1 MAVGY
6 RTRAGDR
13 LVAGYNA
20 LLAIV
25 WAANVPRA
33 EYGAWIA
40 VAHLAAASL
49 PWFWARAPRRPWGF
63 FAAIRE
69 IYPLVFLLAFWPELD
84 LLRDVLGP
92 QGHDGV
98 IAALDR
104 RIFGVNLHAIWLPS
118 MDALWVSELM
128 FFMYY
133 AYYALIFLP
142 PLYLAFRGRRAAVRD
157 IAFRLMA
164 TYLSCYLV
172 YIAWPVYGPHF
183 LSTPHPGPHTE
194 GFFYGLV
201 ASAQAAGDSHGC
213 AFPSSHVAGAVTIAI
228 LGWRWFSRPVA
239 LLFSLEALGV
249 VLSTVYTQN
258 HYAFDSLVGLIWAL
272 ALQLTLV
279 PVLRRLLRGPRF
291 RRRAPVLPDFGPVL
305 ASPRTTGGD

>member
-6 RTRAGDR
+6 RTLPGDR

-25 WAANVPRA
+25 WAANIPRA
-33 EYGAWIA
+33 EHAAWITL
-40 VAHLAAASL
+40 AHLAAAAL
-49 PWFWARAPRRPWGF
+49 PWAYARAPRRPWGF
-63 FAAIRE
+63 LTAIRE

-84 LLRDVLGP
+84 LLREVLGP

-104 RIFGVNLHAIWLPS
+104 QIFGVSLHAIWLPS
-118 MDALWVSELM
+118 MDAVWLSELM

-142 PLYLAFRGRRAAVRD
+142 PLYVAFQGRSAAVRD

-183 LSTPHPGPHTE
+183 LSAPHPGPHTE

-201 ASAQAAGDSHGC
+201 QSAQAAGDSHGC

-239 LLFSLEALGV
+239 VLFSLEAFGV

-258 HYAFDSLVGLIWAL
+258 HYAIDAVTGLIWAL
-272 ALQLTLV
+272 VLQLVVV
-279 PVLRRLLRGPRF
+279 PGLRRVLRGARA
-291 RRRAPVLPDFGPVL
+291 RRPLPLLPDFGPVL